1 VLWLLTLFF
10 VIIYLNR
17 ARSGTATAHAG
28 GAPPA
33 YTGAQQPVAVENKY
47 QGQPQPQY
55 QQPAQQQMQPM
66 QPQQPY
72 APAQS
77 PAPTGQYG
85 QQPGY
90 GQQPQPGYGQ
100 PQQQPY
106 GQYPQDP
113 VNREATV
120 SPVSQAGYTT
130 VTSPNV
136 SELGSQPQQH
146 NYYDPNVPELGN
158 K

>member
-1 VLWLLTLFF
+1 MLWLLTLVY
-10 VIIYLNR
+10 VIIYLNK
-17 ARSGTATAHAG
+17 ARSGQIAAQTG

-33 YTGAQQPVAVENKY
+33 YNTGAQQPVAVENKY
-47 QGQPQPQY
+47 QNQGQPQQY
-55 QQPAQQQMQPM
+55 QQPAQQPM
-66 QPQQPY
+66 MPQQPY

-130 VTSPNV
+130 VTSPNM

-146 NYYDPNVPELGN
+146 NYYDPNVSELGH

>member
-1 VLWLLTLFF
+1 VLWLLSAVF
-10 VIIYLNR
+10 VIIYLNKH
-17 ARSGTATAHAG
+17 RSGTATAPSGA
-28 GAPPA
+28 APPA
-33 YTGAQQPVAVENKY
+33 YTGGQQPIPTENKYAQQP
-47 QGQPQPQY
+47 QQQTPY
-55 QQPAQQQMQPM
+55 QQPVQPA
-66 QPQQPY
+66 QPQQSY
-72 APAQS
+72 
-77 PAPTGQYG
+77 PTSQTPQPGQYG

-90 GQQPQPGYGQ
+90 VQQPGYGQ

-146 NYYDPNVPELGN
+146 QHNYDPNMPELGH